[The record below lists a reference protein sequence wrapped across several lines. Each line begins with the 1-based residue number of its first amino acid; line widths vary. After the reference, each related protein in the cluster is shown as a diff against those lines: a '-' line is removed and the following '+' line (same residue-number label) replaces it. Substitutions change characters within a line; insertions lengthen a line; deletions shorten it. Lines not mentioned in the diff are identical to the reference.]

1 MKYTGYYLLATG
13 IIHNLIGL
21 GLGWDTL
28 VAMHADGWLSATV
41 VNGEML
47 FDREAISWFLITGTF
62 WILFGLTL
70 QKALNEGFQPPLSL
84 GIGFIAIGIVI
95 AILMPVSGAYLFIV
109 QGVLLVLGTQ
119 RVNNDND
126 TKALL

>member
-1 MKYTGYYLLATG
+1 MKYSGYYLLVTG

-21 GLGWDTL
+21 GLGWNTL
-28 VAMHADGWLSATV
+28 AAMHADGWLSATV
-41 VNGEML
+41 INGEML

-84 GIGFIAIGIVI
+84 GIGFIAIGIVV

-109 QGVLLVLGTQ
+109 QGGILTLGARTGHKQ
-119 RVNNDND
+119 FSSP
-126 TKALL
+126 